1 MANQTPPNNLAQ
13 TTVPAGHLK
22 AVLQAL
28 LVTFIWSLSWIFIKI
43 GLTDIPPLTF
53 AGLRYLLAFLCLL
66 PAVWYRG
73 HLGQLRGLS
82 RPEWGWLALLGLLY
96 YTVTQG
102 SQFVALA
109 YLPSVTISL
118 LLNFSAIIVALAGIW
133 LLAER
138 PNDRQWAGV
147 ALFLV
152 GVVVYFYPVQIPA
165 GQAIGLAAAIT
176 TTLATSA
183 SGLLGRQLNR
193 AKQLSALT
201 VTTVSMGLGA
211 IILLLVGL
219 IFQGLPPL
227 TWQNWL
233 LIGWLAVVHTAFTF
247 TLWNHTL
254 RTLTAVESN
263 LINNTMLIQIAVL
276 AWLFL
281 GEELSGR
288 AIAGLIVAMLGILIV
303 QRK

>member
-1 MANQTPPNNLAQ
+1 MATETSNKPNVVTA
-13 TTVPAGHLK
+13 PAGHLK

-28 LVTFIWSLSWIFIKI
+28 LVTFIWSLSWILIKI
-43 GLTDIPPLTF
+43 GLADIPPLTF

-66 PAVWYRG
+66 PAAWYGG
-73 HLGQLRGLS
+73 HLRQLRGLS
-82 RPEWGWLALLGLLY
+82 RPEWGWLISLGLLY

-118 LLNFSAIIVALAGIW
+118 LLNFSAVIVALAGIW

-138 PNDRQWAGV
+138 PNGRQWAGV

-152 GVVVYFYPVQIPA
+152 GVMVYFYPVLVPA

-183 SGLLGRQLNR
+183 SGLLGRQVNR

-201 VTTVSMGLGA
+201 VTTVTMGLGA

-219 IFQGLPPL
+219 LFQGLPPL

-233 LIGWLAVVHTAFTF
+233 LIGWLALVHTAFAF

-263 LINNTMLIQIAVL
+263 LINNTMLIQIALL

-281 GEELSGR
+281 GEGLSGR
-288 AIAGLIVAMLGILIV
+288 EIAGLIVAMFGILVV